1 MFKTCL
7 TACPKLPE
15 VWVDSRW
22 HWLWSWQR
30 WGQLWPWAGYW
41 AHDRFYSQATGLP
54 QVKLCHP
61 FSSAP
66 GVTGSLKQQI
76 IQKKIILASNKNLI
90 FHYFSIFQNKFC
102 KEQYIYS
109 FFMNN
114 AYEETYIH
122 TCVYILLYRIIRRES
137 GNMYCLP
144 KCKCYKNKTKQKNT
158 VEKIFM
164 QSNSPNCKASWYLLV
179 SK

>member
-1 MFKTCL
+1 
-7 TACPKLPE
+7 
-15 VWVDSRW
+15 
-22 HWLWSWQR
+22 
-30 WGQLWPWAGYW
+30 
-41 AHDRFYSQATGLP
+41 
-54 QVKLCHP
+54 
-61 FSSAP
+61 
-66 GVTGSLKQQI
+66 
-76 IQKKIILASNKNLI
+76 
-90 FHYFSIFQNKFC
+90 
-102 KEQYIYS
+102 
-109 FFMNN
+109 MNN